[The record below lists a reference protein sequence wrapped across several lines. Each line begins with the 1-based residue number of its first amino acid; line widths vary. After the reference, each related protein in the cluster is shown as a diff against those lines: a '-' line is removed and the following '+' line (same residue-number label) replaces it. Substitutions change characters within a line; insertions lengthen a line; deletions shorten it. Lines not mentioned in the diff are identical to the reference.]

1 MSYEFTKD
9 CEIMNCEFTTGE
21 VVDEKGVQ
29 FYPTVMEQS
38 EKNPTIEVTK
48 VGDTLTKT
56 EVESSKKSADAK
68 SEDKKDEAPKKDT
81 SKKSAD
87 VKSEDKKEE

>member
-38 EKNPTIEVTK
+38 DKAPTIEVLK

-56 EVESSKKSADAK
+56 EVKASKKSADVK
-68 SEDKKDEAPKKDT
+68 S

>member
-9 CEIMNCEFTTGE
+9 CEIMNCEFATGE
-21 VVDEKGVQ
+21 VVDEKAIQ
-29 FYPTVMEQS
+29 FYPTIMEQS
-38 EKNPTIEVTK
+38 EKDPTIEVTK

-56 EVESSKKSADAK
+56 EVKSPKKSADTK
-68 SEDKKDEAPKKDT
+68 SEDKKEEAPKKDT

-87 VKSEDKKEE
+87 TKSEDEKEE